1 MKRVKLVEILRL
13 SKQSNLKG
21 LFICRSGGV
30 CRQDFTHWTRL
41 DTHRHTTT
49 LCLSSTDIKHDSAYT
64 NLSQAFLSNS
74 FGLTSLSQASL
85 QVTLVK
91 PLHRCHYIVIVA
103 VSAEVVASVI
113 DR

>member
-21 LFICRSGGV
+21 LFICRSGGA
-30 CRQDFTHWTRL
+30 CRQYFTHWTRL

-49 LCLSSTDIKHDSAYT
+49 LCLSSTDIKHDNAFT
-64 NLSQAFLSNS
+64 NLSQGFLSNS
-74 FGLTSLSQASL
+74 VGTTSLSQTSL
-85 QVTLVK
+85 HFTFVK
-91 PLHRCHYIVIVA
+91 LQHVCHYIGIVA
-103 VSAEVVASVI
+103 VSLEIVASLV